1 MSAGA
6 IRKQGGTTVKTSSF
20 FRTVFFFSGG
30 SMDAFEE
37 LDAYRTNPVPVSEN
51 RYFKT
56 GEGEYQHGD
65 LFLGVPA
72 KGIHVVAEHHFRSIS
87 EKDLERLFGSPVH
100 DHRAVAV
107 EILARRAAMA
117 TGSGRD
123 DIMNWYLHRLD
134 RVNGWDL
141 VDMSAPAV
149 VGLRIA
155 ETKNF
160 LLLHQL
166 VKNNDL
172 WTKRVG
178 IVATLTL
185 IRAGLLDE
193 TLAILADALPDRRDL
208 IHKAIGWMLR
218 EVGKRDRNKLDHF
231 LKEHYGSLPRT
242 SLRYAIERHSESE
255 RKAILHGI
263 LKEEEKS

>member
-1 MSAGA
+1 
-6 IRKQGGTTVKTSSF
+6 
-20 FRTVFFFSGG
+20 
-30 SMDAFEE
+30 
-37 LDAYRTNPVPVSEN
+37 
-51 RYFKT
+51 
-56 GEGEYQHGD
+56 
-65 LFLGVPA
+65 
-72 KGIHVVAEHHFRSIS
+72 
-87 EKDLERLFGSPVH
+87 
-100 DHRAVAV
+100 
-107 EILARRAAMA
+107 
-117 TGSGRD
+117 
-123 DIMNWYLHRLD
+123 
-134 RVNGWDL
+134 
-141 VDMSAPAV
+141 
-149 VGLRIA
+149 
-155 ETKNF
+155 
-160 LLLHQL
+160 